1 MTAYSSMPSSIL
13 SGVPSVKPRA
23 VSQNP
28 PPLEAAGAAA
38 AVGCDAPGDVLF
50 PVPWLVAAG
59 AVGAAVVTV
68 AAAAEIGATIVVR
81 RKSAVSVCKVRRF
94 ILWFYDKLFRSRSD

>member
-13 SGVPSVKPRA
+13 SGGPSVKPRA

-28 PPLEAAGAAA
+28 PPWEAAGAA

-59 AVGAAVVTV
+59 AAGAAVVGFV
-68 AAAAEIGATIVVR
+68 FEGVVGVGVVVI
-81 RKSAVSVCKVRRF
+81 SEVWASG
-94 ILWFYDKLFRSRSD
+94 L

>member
-1 MTAYSSMPSSIL
+1 MAAYSSMPSHIL

-28 PPLEAAGAAA
+28 PLEAAGAA

-59 AVGAAVVTV
+59 AAGAAVVGFV
-68 AAAAEIGATIVVR
+68 SEGVVGVGVVVI
-81 RKSAVSVCKVRRF
+81 SEVWASG
-94 ILWFYDKLFRSRSD
+94 L